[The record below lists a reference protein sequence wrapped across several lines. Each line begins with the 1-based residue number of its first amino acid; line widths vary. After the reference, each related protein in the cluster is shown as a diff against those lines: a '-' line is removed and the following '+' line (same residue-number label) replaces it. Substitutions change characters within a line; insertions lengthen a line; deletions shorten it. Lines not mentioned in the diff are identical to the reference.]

1 MHLRKVEAAAIV
13 LHSAMIAVDAAVAE
27 AAVAAEGA
35 DAVDLVAAVV
45 VDTAVTEAMA
55 EDGTNPALDFD
66 SIIED

>member
-27 AAVAAEGA
+27 AAVAAEAA
-35 DAVDLVAAVV
+35 DAVDLVAVV

-55 EDGTNPALDFD
+55 VDGTNPAPDFD
-66 SIIED
+66 SILED